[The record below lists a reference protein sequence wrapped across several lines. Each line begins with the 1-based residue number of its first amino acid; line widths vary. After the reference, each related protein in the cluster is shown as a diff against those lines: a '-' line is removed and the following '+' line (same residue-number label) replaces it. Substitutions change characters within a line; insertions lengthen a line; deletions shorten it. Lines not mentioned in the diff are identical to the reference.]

1 MRTSKISQDTTRIF
15 NSISPNTLV
24 SGPTTRSAKR
34 LASFALG
41 YNGEA
46 QGNEEKEGVTERG
59 FKGPSSLDGTSD
71 LSATPDIEDVFLS
84 TTTTTTTT
92 SSATSPIVRAS
103 RKRKLGAD
111 PSTAVSSTTAAI
123 KQEAVRISRR
133 NIKVEQKQEDE
144 EEKTTP
150 LKNKAKAKPKKPA
163 RKHTS
168 PSGTVTVEPPS
179 NWSEIYDIIKA
190 MRERN
195 PTAPVDTMGCE
206 DLYWRAAPPKEKRYH
221 TLTALMLSS
230 QTKDTVTAVAMQR
243 LHKELVPGSQQ
254 SAGATA
260 DSKAPFGSA
269 DEPDYQSMLTVENVI
284 NCEAAHLDNLIGK
297 VGFHNNKTKYIK
309 QTAAILQ
316 EQYDSDI
323 PDTIEGLV
331 SLPGVGP
338 KMGYLCLSAAWGIDH
353 GIGVDVHVHRITNM
367 WGWHKTRTPEET
379 RLALQ
384 AWLPKDRWHQINKML
399 VGLGQTVCLPIGRRC
414 GDCDLAG
421 SGLCKAEIRG
431 WKPSPTKRAAVVKVQ
446 DQFEAA
452 FEGHDMDGIPPALKN
467 EPEPES
473 EHDPSIK
480 VEQ

>member
-1 MRTSKISQDTTRIF
+1 MRTSRISQDTTRIF
-15 NSISPNTLV
+15 NSISPNTLA
-24 SGPTTRSAKR
+24 PRRTTRSAKR

-41 YNGEA
+41 YNGEV
-46 QGNEEKEGVTERG
+46 QLSEEEGGKEGGALEGLSPLDST
-59 FKGPSSLDGTSD
+59 FDPSP
-71 LSATPDIEDVFLS
+71 TPDIEDAFM
-84 TTTTTTTT
+84 TTTTASITR
-92 SSATSPIVRAS
+92 SPVVRAS

-111 PSTAVSSTTAAI
+111 SPMAVSVTTATI
-123 KQEAVRISRR
+123 KQEAVRISPRK
-133 NIKVEQKQEDE
+133 IKMEQKEEVEEDE
-144 EEKTTP
+144 EIATPVKT
-150 LKNKAKAKPKKPA
+150 KAKAKPKKPA

-168 PSGTVTVEPPS
+168 PNGTVTVEPPS
-179 NWSEIYDIIKA
+179 NWSEIYDIVKA
-190 MRERN
+190 MRQRN

-243 LHKELVPGSQQ
+243 LHRELASNSEHFARTIAGSE
-254 SAGATA
+254 
-260 DSKAPFGSA
+260 APFGSA
-269 DEPDYQSMLTVENVI
+269 DEPNYQSTLTVQNVI

-338 KMGYLCLSAAWGIDH
+338 KMGYLCLSAAWGVDQ

-384 AWLPKDRWHQINKML
+384 AWLPKDRWHEINKML
-399 VGLGQTVCLPIGRRC
+399 VGLGQTVCLPVGRKC

-421 SGLCKAEIRG
+421 TGLCKAEVRG
-431 WKPSPTKRAAVVKVQ
+431 LKPSPQKRAVVEAQTKIEVG
-446 DQFEAA
+446 FE
-452 FEGHDMDGIPPALKN
+452 ALKN
-467 EPEPES
+467 EPSPDPEHVPII
-473 EHDPSIK
+473 EK
-480 VEQ
+480 EE